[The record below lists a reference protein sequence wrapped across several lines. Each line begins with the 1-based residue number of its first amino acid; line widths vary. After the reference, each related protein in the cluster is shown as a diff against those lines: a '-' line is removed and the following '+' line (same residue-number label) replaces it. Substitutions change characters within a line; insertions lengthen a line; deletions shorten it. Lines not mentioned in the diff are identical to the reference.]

1 MELAVIVTCDEDD
14 PVTQDVLGLLEGLK
28 KIEEFKVVKLKLQ
41 PGDKKV
47 ELPQLEIGPY
57 KLHGH
62 MTEQQILIAIRAA
75 KDRQN
80 QIKKIEASR
89 PRKNKLKEKDIK
101 FTFSDRFSLWFSNHY
116 MFVFNAFILLYVG
129 VPFLAPIFM
138 HFGWTQPANG
148 IYKVYSILCH
158 QLAFRSFFLFGKQAV
173 YPRLLSHLNYP
184 LMYEFIV
191 HHLTIDLN
199 EARALIGNPVI
210 GYKVALCQRD
220 VAMYGSFFL
229 FGVIFSFLKKQIKPI
244 KMWFWILLGIL
255 PIGID
260 GASQLPAL
268 GLDIKWLPARESTPF
283 FRVLTGIMFGVFTAW
298 YLYPMVEESMRGTRS
313 ILNKKKM
320 VLQQLSEQ
328 KE

>member
-1 MELAVIVTCDEDD
+1 MELAVVVTCDEND
-14 PVTQDVLGLLEGLK
+14 PGTEEVLRLLEGLK
-28 KIEEFKVVKLKLQ
+28 KIEEFKLVKLRIQ
-41 PGDKKV
+41 PGEKKI

-57 KLHGH
+57 KLHGQ
-62 MTEQQILIAIRAA
+62 MTEQQILIALRAA

-80 QIKKIEASR
+80 QIKKIEDSR
-89 PRKNKLKEKDIK
+89 PRKRKVIVNK

-116 MFVFNAFILLYVG
+116 MLVFNIFVLLYVG
-129 VPFLAPIFM
+129 VPFLAPVFM
-138 HFGWTQPANG
+138 HFGWYRAANG

-184 LMYEFIV
+184 LMYEFLV

-199 EARALIGNPVI
+199 EARALIGDTVI

-220 VAMYGSFFL
+220 VAMYGSLFL
-229 FGVIFSFLKKQIKPI
+229 FGVVFSFFKDKIKSI
-244 KMWFWILLGIL
+244 KMWLWILLGIL

-298 YLYPMVEESMRGTRS
+298 YLYPMIEENMNSTRTVLS
-313 ILNKKKM
+313 KKKM

-328 KE
+328 NK